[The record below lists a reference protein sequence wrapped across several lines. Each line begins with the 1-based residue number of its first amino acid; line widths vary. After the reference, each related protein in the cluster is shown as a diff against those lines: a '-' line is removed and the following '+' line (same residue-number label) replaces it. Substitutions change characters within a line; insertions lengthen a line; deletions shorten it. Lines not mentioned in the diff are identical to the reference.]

1 MNVMRKKISSSH
13 RITNLQQIKITDRED
28 SCNLSSIIITTFEL
42 SIVQIVG
49 LGWLFQRTKS
59 GEYNPGRDC
68 DKVQSPGCFT
78 TLDGQ

>member
-28 SCNLSSIIITTFEL
+28 NCNLSSLIITTFEL

-49 LGWLFQRTKS
+49 LGWLF
-59 GEYNPGRDC
+59 
-68 DKVQSPGCFT
+68 
-78 TLDGQ
+78 